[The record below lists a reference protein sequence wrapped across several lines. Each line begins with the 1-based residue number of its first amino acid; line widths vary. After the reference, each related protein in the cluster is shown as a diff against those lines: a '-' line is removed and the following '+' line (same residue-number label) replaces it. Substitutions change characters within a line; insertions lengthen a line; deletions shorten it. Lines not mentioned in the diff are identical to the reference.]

1 MLNSKRTIGVI
12 LLLFIV
18 SASSGSAQQALQAS
32 PSEISTPDADATRRQ
47 PASQGLTLDADKLF
61 GHALQLAR
69 TADIDPYRRAQMLS
83 EIALQLTYANRIEQA
98 ETVFADVLEFDLA
111 QATLNESARSEK
123 ITLNLAKAGRFDQ
136 ALEKANQIQAASLRI
151 KTQASIAEEMA
162 VAGQI
167 EPAKTL
173 LLSALEE
180 GQALTDGY
188 MSNGSC
194 YIAKGD
200 ALSVVAASLA
210 KAQQIDA
217 ALLAA
222 SQTPNCQTGTGFW
235 LYYQTPAYD
244 TIIDQLE
251 TLGAVQGVYRDLPAP
266 DEETGEYYGAHT
278 AIAIKLA
285 ELGDLTQAQQIIDTF
300 RSADFDDPVSATIR
314 TNRARGHQAIAIAV
328 AKQEDLEAALEFLE
342 KSSLTADNNAVS
354 LERSLALIGIGEQVA
369 QRQQPQAA
377 TRVFTQA
384 IAPFNSQNPPF
395 SQEDVLEILQ
405 ALVDANQVDLALPL
419 ISSDGRPDII
429 GKVALGLA
437 DAGEYEAALDL
448 INTLPDE
455 DYQSVKV
462 AAIATLAAQLEK
474 ASL

>member
-1 MLNSKRTIGVI
+1 MLNSKRTIGVG

-18 SASSGSAQQALQAS
+18 SASSGGAHQAFQAS
-32 PSEISTPDADATRRQ
+32 PSEISTPDSDATLRQ
-47 PASQGLTLDADKLF
+47 SASQALTLDADNLF
-61 GHALQLAR
+61 ERALQLAR
-69 TADIDPYRRAQMLS
+69 IDDVDPYQRVQMLS

-98 ETVFADVLEFDLA
+98 EPVFTEVLEFDLA

-123 ITLNLAKAGRFDQ
+123 IALNLAKAGRFDQ

-162 VAGQI
+162 AAGQI

-173 LLSALEE
+173 LLSALEQ

-188 MSNGSC
+188 MTNGSC
-194 YIAKGD
+194 YIARGD

-210 KAQQIDA
+210 KAQQIDT

-244 TIIDQLE
+244 AIIDQLE
-251 TLGAVQGVYRDLPAP
+251 TLDAVQGVYRDLPAP
-266 DEETGEYYGAHT
+266 DKETGEYYGAHT

-285 ELGDLTQAQQIIDTF
+285 ALGDLTQAQQIIDAF
-300 RSADFDDPVSATIR
+300 SPADSDDPVSTTIR
-314 TNRARGHQAIAIAV
+314 INQARGHQAIAIAF
-328 AKQEDLEAALEFLE
+328 AQHEDLEAALEFLE
-342 KSSLTADNNAVS
+342 KSSLIADNNAVS

-377 TRVFTQA
+377 ARVFTQA
-384 IAPFNSQNPPF
+384 IAPFNSQSPPF
-395 SQEDVLEILQ
+395 SQQDVLDILQ

-419 ISSDGRPDII
+419 IPSDGRPNII
-429 GKVALGLA
+429 GKVALVLA
-437 DAGEYEAALDL
+437 KAGEYEAALDL
-448 INTLPDE
+448 INTLPDRE
-455 DYQSVKV
+455 YQQIKV